1 MTDMIQNQIHIQS
14 HVPDLSSGAFKDGIS
29 GVAVQRLM
37 FDFENVVSTEEAGLD
52 LGLSERIRLI
62 TLIYKKTG
70 RPDGTFDD
78 IQINHKRNAP
88 LNTKEFAETAN
99 IMNQAGF
106 SMQTIL
112 ENMPDDMVP
121 DATEELKRQDEEREK
136 MMPDVEA
143 MFGNNDEEEGENNG
157 IPE

>member
-1 MTDMIQNQIHIQS
+1 MRRRRSPNRSGNGIRRAAAGGAL
-14 HVPDLSSGAFKDGIS
+14 PLLSSSD
-29 GVAVQRLM
+29 
-37 FDFENVVSTEEAGLD
+37 EAGLD

-121 DATEELKRQDEEREK
+121 DAEEELKRQEKERNK

-143 MFGNNDEEEGENNG
+143 MFENNNEEEGDENNG